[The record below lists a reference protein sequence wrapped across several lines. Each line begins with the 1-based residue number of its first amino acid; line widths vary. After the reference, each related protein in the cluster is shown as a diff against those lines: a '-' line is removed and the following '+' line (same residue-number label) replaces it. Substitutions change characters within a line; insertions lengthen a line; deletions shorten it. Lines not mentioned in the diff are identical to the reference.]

1 MRTAWK
7 LNPLATIFSW
17 SFTDEPSFSMW
28 DGNDGVQFKVF
39 TKAAYEIAS
48 LDEKKEMLSIIWC
61 YLKKFEVYKKY
72 CDTTGLKM
80 LNIFKTDYN
89 DIISSILFAFS
100 HNKYEE
106 TELSKLGMSSQE
118 ETDRDNK
125 ALEELTRHKWNIHK
139 KNIIDAGGDVS
150 DLLETRFDAL
160 KSKLYN
166 RFDSKGVELQPYVSI
181 DGKTTPHYEFKGL
194 TLAYMNS
201 ENDMYTQT
209 TEDKKGGGVFGMD
222 RPYYWWKKQKAEK
235 EEKKKKAEMFL
246 TMKNLLKIAFYPKSS
261 GVYDI
266 KFLFSG
272 SSLTENNKFQV
283 SNVEPS
289 FSGEM
294 TTMTGL
300 GLVYMK
306 KIELD
311 VNKKTNELRNKMI
324 ETLQNN
330 ISKLVDAGDD
340 ILNVTNQP
348 SDSKITSVQDN
359 TISVSKFPT
368 SRHYSSELKVG
379 KYYRTELDKDLEST
393 INGRNGEGLPTAGG
407 SKNKRKTKKRKNKNK
422 RKTKK
427 RKKSKIKGKKKRRKT
442 KRGKKKKKTGK
453 SNQKNRR

>member
-1 MRTAWK
+1 MSNNDEGKDKDKDEDRH
-7 LNPLATIFSW
+7 LATIFSW
-17 SFTDEPSFSMW
+17 SFTEEPSFSMW
-28 DGNDGVQFKVF
+28 HEGVKFNVF
-39 TKAAYEIAS
+39 TRAQYDD
-48 LDEKKEMLSIIWC
+48 LDVDNNEDKEDRKEMLSIIWC
-61 YLKKFEVYKKY
+61 YLKKFEVYEDYCKK
-72 CDTTGLKM
+72 TGLKM
-80 LNIFKTDYN
+80 LNIFKTDYK
-89 DIISSILFAFS
+89 DIIKSILS
-100 HNKYEE
+100 IH
-106 TELSKLGMSSQE
+106 QE
-118 ETDRDNK
+118 EELIEQTRD
-125 ALEELTRHKWNIHK
+125 KWNEHK
-139 KNIIDAGGDVS
+139 GDVS

-166 RFDSKGVELQPYVSI
+166 RFDSKGVELQSYVSI
-181 DGKTTPHYEFKGL
+181 DGKTSPHYEFEGL
-194 TLAYMNS
+194 TLTYMNS

-209 TEDKKGGGVFGMD
+209 TEDKKGGGVFDMG
-222 RPYYWWKKQKAEK
+222 RPYDWWKKHRAEK
-235 EEKKKKAEMFL
+235 AKNDEKAKMFL
-246 TMKNLLKIAFYPKSS
+246 TIINLLKIAFYPKSS
-261 GVYDI
+261 NAYDI